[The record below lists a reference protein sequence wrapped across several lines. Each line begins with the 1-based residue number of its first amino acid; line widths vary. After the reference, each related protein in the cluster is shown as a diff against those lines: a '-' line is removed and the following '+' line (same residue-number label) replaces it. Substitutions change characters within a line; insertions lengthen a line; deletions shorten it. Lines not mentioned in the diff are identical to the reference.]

1 MRRLLLQARI
11 LALLPVLLVMAPLA
25 ANATPVT
32 YTTSG
37 GSVTITASVGTSVI
51 GGPVVVGFTG
61 SGSVTF
67 DDAVPEVVNIMFSLA
82 SIGPITLAIPYLGF
96 DTVTV
101 HTTTVNTATGY
112 IGQTNVPA
120 GTNVTLQLGGPPVD
134 NYAYSIGPLKATGTF
149 SASNSAGPPPAAI
162 SFAPF
167 NLLLPTASGTLFV
180 NTVTGSLSMLGVTI
194 GVVQP
199 SLNAPALVIK
209 GDFELTAAIPE
220 PGTAALLGIGLVG
233 LLAAGRRIGS

>member
-11 LALLPVLLVMAPLA
+11 LAFLPVLLVMAPLA

-101 HTTTVNTATGY
+101 HTTTVNTAVGY
-112 IGQTNVPA
+112 D
-120 GTNVTLQLGGPPVD
+120 GTNVTLQLAGPPVD

>member
-1 MRRLLLQARI
+1 MRRLLLHARMAA
-11 LALLPVLLVMAPLA
+11 LALFVMAPLA
-25 ANATPVT
+25 ASAVPVT
-32 YTTSG
+32 YVTSAG
-37 GSVTITASVGTSVI
+37 TVTITAFVNNVLVA
-51 GGPVVVGFTG
+51 GPVVVGFSG

-101 HTTTVNTATGY
+101 HTTTVNTAVGY
-112 IGQTNVPA
+112 D
-120 GTNVTLQLGGPPVD
+120 GTNVTLQLAGPPVD

-220 PGTAALLGIGLVG
+220 PGTAALLGVGLLG
-233 LLAAGRRIGS
+233 LLAAGRRIWS